1 MTSPEGDSIRQSY
14 NLYTLPLLFNDRFIK
29 THTVDNDLLYNN
41 INIFYNKYVNRNSLF
56 SVPYKSCGVTKMK
69 IVQLNKVPIT
79 TRNLTERQQIANYVE
94 IRNHEENCPF
104 DSRKTRQITK
114 RALFFHKTVDKPKA
128 LGYINSIFRDQVW
141 NKDDGFHDLVRSL
154 GIVDRR

>member
-1 MTSPEGDSIRQSY
+1 M
-14 NLYTLPLLFNDRFIK
+14 
-29 THTVDNDLLYNN
+29 LYNN